1 MNRSFRENANANA
14 AIDALLSD
22 FSRKPAEDRALILLR
37 HFLDAA
43 QRTSAEG
50 NAGFDR
56 LTANFHAWFDDP
68 RNRPAKERAM
78 DRLIGALD
86 AKLAEFEKPE

>member
-1 MNRSFRENANANA
+1 MNRSFGENANANA

-22 FSRKPAEDRALILLR
+22 FSHKPAEDRALILLR

-50 NAGFDR
+50 RPLSGELAGAF
-56 LTANFHAWFDDP
+56 AAWFDDP
-68 RNRPAKERAM
+68 RNRAAKERAM
-78 DRLIGALD
+78 DRLIGVLD
-86 AKLAEFEKPE
+86 AKVKEFEKPE